1 MISFALIY
9 SEIQNK
15 PVHSQVSNGTGKIVE
30 SNDFKWRSR
39 KYSIFYEINS
49 VCLGK
54 RTLNLKS
61 VGLEVN
67 PKFSVGEQESKHL

>member
-1 MISFALIY
+1 MILNEDQENTLF
-9 SEIQNK
+9 
-15 PVHSQVSNGTGKIVE
+15 
-30 SNDFKWRSR
+30 
-39 KYSIFYEINS
+39 FYEINS

>member
-1 MISFALIY
+1 MILNEDQENTLF
-9 SEIQNK
+9 
-15 PVHSQVSNGTGKIVE
+15 
-30 SNDFKWRSR
+30 F
-39 KYSIFYEINS
+39 FYEINS

-67 PKFSVGEQESKHL
+67 PKLSVGEQESKHL